1 MALQAGHVISNEPGY
16 YADGKWGIRIE
27 NIIVTK
33 PAELRNNFGDKGYLQ
48 FEHVTMVC
56 LCHSRVYNRPS
67 CLMIQC
73 PMQTRLV
80 DVDLLSPDERKW
92 LNDYHAEVK
101 EKVTPL
107 LTEFKDERALAWL
120 EQECKPI

>member
-1 MALQAGHVISNEPGY
+1 
-16 YADGKWGIRIE
+16 
-27 NIIVTK
+27 
-33 PAELRNNFGDKGYLQ
+33 
-48 FEHVTMVC
+48 
-56 LCHSRVYNRPS
+56 
-67 CLMIQC
+67 MIQC

-92 LNDYHAEVK
+92 LNDYHSEVK

-107 LTEFKDERALAWL
+107 LKEFKDERALGWL